1 MSHDNDPGENILA
14 PVDLRAWRAPPPSA
28 TERSAILARVLS
40 PAAPPGRS
48 RGSWMLAALAIVNV
62 VLVAI
67 IVIVISRRPP
77 QAITMLQ
84 PAGGGDA
91 DAQTQER
98 LRRLEQQ
105 QRELERKLGDVVA
118 LRAAVD
124 QLAER
129 VRRCEQAGAES
140 KARPAGPAPA
150 PSATTNPSSRALPD
164 TVDRD
169 TITAG
174 IDSIR
179 SQVEACG
186 RRSTAKGYVKV
197 RVLVSPAGHADDVVI
212 QSAPDGVL
220 GACVASAVRSAIFE
234 PTHHGGAFTY
244 PFLFGAA
251 P

>member
-1 MSHDNDPGENILA
+1 MSHDNDAGEDILA

-28 TERSAILARVLS
+28 TDRSAILARALA

-48 RGSWMLAALAIVNV
+48 RVSWMLAALALANV

-67 IVIVISRRPP
+67 IVIVIARQPA

-84 PAGGGDA
+84 PAGGGDV
-91 DAQTQER
+91 DAQTQDR
-98 LRRLEQQ
+98 IRRLEQQ
-105 QRELERKLGDVVA
+105 QHALEGKLADVVA

-129 VRRCEQAGAES
+129 VRQCEQAKAEP
-140 KARPAGPAPA
+140 KPRPAA
-150 PSATTNPSSRALPD
+150 PSTSSSSTTSSSSRVLPD

-179 SQVEACG
+179 AQVEACG

-197 RVLVSPAGHADDVVI
+197 RVLVSPTGRAEDVVI